1 MDGASPNGNL
11 RRPVSLRT
19 ADYDYTLPEELIA
32 RYPAER
38 RDGSRMMVLYR
49 AGQRIEHRMFAD
61 FPTFLREGDLVVLND
76 TRVIPARAFSD
87 NGKIELLFLERLDEA
102 DLPKAAPPR
111 AKKSSLMDEAV
122 RSQMQTPREI
132 AAWLAAKLLED
143 AESSQ
148 PSSPNSQWWKCLV
161 KPGRKM
167 RLGALVHVGGVA
179 GVVRGIEPEGERIIE
194 FLGAVDLEKHGE
206 IPLPPYFE
214 RRPEPSD
221 NVRYQTV
228 FAREAGA
235 VAAPTAGLHF
245 TPEILAHIPHAFV
258 TLHVGVGTFRSVLE
272 DDLAEHRMHSERFSL
287 SEETAAACNAAKRIV
302 AIGTT
307 SARVLESIGRPL
319 RAAAGTTDI
328 FIHPPYQP
336 HAVDMLLTNFHL
348 PQSTLLMLV
357 SALAG
362 REFVLRAYEEAIR
375 ERYRFFSY
383 GDCMLIV

>member
-1 MDGASPNGNL
+1 MVHSVAHSEVDAAHATRNV

-38 RDGSRMMVLYR
+38 RDGSRMMVLHR
-49 AGQRIEHRMFAD
+49 AGPRIEHRMFAD
-61 FPTFLREGDLVVLND
+61 FPTFVREGDLVVLND

-87 NGKIELLFLERLDEA
+87 DGKIELLFLEQLHA
-102 DLPKAAPPR
+102 PAASLSIAPP
-111 AKKSSLMDEAV
+111 ASAPALPAV
-122 RSQMQTPREI
+122 LNPQLSTR
-132 AAWLAAKLLED
+132 
-143 AESSQ
+143 
-148 PSSPNSQWWKCLV
+148 WKCLV

-194 FLGAVDLEKHGE
+194 FLGTVDLDKYGE

-214 RRPEPSD
+214 RKPEPSD

-245 TPEILAHIPHAFV
+245 TPEMLAHIPHAFV
-258 TLHVGVGTFRSVLE
+258 TLHVGVGTFRSVLVE
-272 DDLAEHRMHSERFSL
+272 DLAEHRMHSERFSL
-287 SEETAAACNAAKRIV
+287 SEETAAACNTAKRIV

-336 HAVDMLLTNFHL
+336 RAVDMLLTNFHL